1 MNDEYLAK
9 TLKRIYDECQQ
20 AQDSDDE
27 HNVGKALISDF
38 NDLLKKYQ
46 GEYPDNDIIQEID
59 PVTTSGA
66 HGAAHAQ
73 DVQKIKLNTLKI
85 ADILGLDTDDFQ
97 QPTSSESFATINIQQ
112 QQAVSQSVTV
122 HNLLKQ
128 VDNRMMS
135 GSDKEELKEVIRE
148 YESELESDSPDKSTL
163 QDLLEKA
170 RDYSADIALK
180 LGMRA
185 LERGIDVLI

>member
-20 AQDSDDE
+20 AQDLETES
-27 HNVGKALISDF
+27 NVGKALISDF
-38 NDLLKKYQ
+38 NDLLEKYQ
-46 GEYPDNDIIQEID
+46 EEYPDNDIIQEID

-66 HGAAHAQ
+66 HGAAHPQ

-97 QPTSSESFATINIQQ
+97 QPSSSDSLATINIQQ
-112 QQAVSQSVTV
+112 QQSVSQSVTV
-122 HNLLKQ
+122 NNLLKQ

-135 GSDKEELKEVIRE
+135 EPDKEELKDVIRE
-148 YESELESDSPDKSTL
+148 YEAEVESDEPDKSKL
-163 QDLLEKA
+163 QELLNKA
-170 RDYSADIALK
+170 REQSPDIALK
-180 LGMRA
+180 LGMIG
-185 LERGIDVLI
+185 LERGIDILI

>member
-20 AQDSDDE
+20 AQDSGNE
-27 HNVGKALISDF
+27 HGVGKTLISVF
-38 NDLLKKYQ
+38 NDLLEKYQ
-46 GEYPDNDIIQEID
+46 NEYTDNDIIQEID

-66 HGAAHAQ
+66 HGSAHAQ

-112 QQAVSQSVTV
+112 QQDVSQSVTV
-122 HNLLKQ
+122 NNLLKQ

-135 GSDKEELKEVIRE
+135 ESDKEELKDVIRE
-148 YESELESDSPDKSTL
+148 YEAELESGVPDKSTL
-163 QDLLEKA
+163 QELLDKA
-170 RDYSADIALK
+170 RDYSTDIALK

-185 LERGIDVLI
+185 LERGVDVII